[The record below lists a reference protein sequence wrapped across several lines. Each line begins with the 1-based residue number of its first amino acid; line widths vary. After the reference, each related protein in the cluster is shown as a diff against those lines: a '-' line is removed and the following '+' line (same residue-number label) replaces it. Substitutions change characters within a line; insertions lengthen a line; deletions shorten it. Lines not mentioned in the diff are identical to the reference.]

1 MFQAFY
7 LLAVL
12 SMKIY
17 TKKMRCY
24 CHSGR
29 PYANCCEPYVTQ
41 TSYPKL
47 AVQLMRSRYSAFCLH
62 QFDYLE
68 QTSIEQMSVNEPVDW
83 VKLSIIK
90 TNKGKVNDL
99 VGTVEFKAFY
109 LDEGSLFVLHEDSHF
124 VKKEGR
130 WFYAFGHHSIAPIE
144 AEQI

>member
-1 MFQAFY
+1 M
-7 LLAVL
+7 
-12 SMKIY
+12 
-17 TKKMRCY
+17 
-24 CHSGR
+24 
-29 PYANCCEPYVTQ
+29 TQ

-68 QTSIEQMSVNEPVDW
+68 QTSIEQMSVNEPANW

-90 TNKGKVNDL
+90 TNKGEVNDL